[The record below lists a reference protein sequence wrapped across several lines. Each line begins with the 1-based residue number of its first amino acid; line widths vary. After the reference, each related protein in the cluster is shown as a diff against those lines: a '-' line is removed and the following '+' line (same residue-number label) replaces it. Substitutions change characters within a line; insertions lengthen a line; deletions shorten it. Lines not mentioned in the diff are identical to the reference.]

1 MQLRPMRAALAVAA
15 AVTFFSV
22 AGVKAWAAD
31 TINVPEGTEVVIRFN
46 DGLSSKTS
54 SEGDRFSITTDEPI
68 VLPDG
73 TSLPAGYRGEGE
85 VTAVEK
91 RGMMGKPGQLNVR
104 LDYVT
109 VGNRR
114 IHLRGSKGAEG
125 KASVGAT
132 IVLTVL
138 FGPLGL
144 IKHGADVQIQP
155 GQKMTT
161 YVDEDTQIPAPPA
174 PPPAGA

>member
-1 MQLRPMRAALAVAA
+1 MQPRSIRAALAA
-15 AVTFFSV
+15 AVAVAVFGL

-54 SEGDRFSITTDEPI
+54 AEGDRFSITTDEPI

-109 VGNRR
+109 VGNHR

-125 KASVGAT
+125 HAATGTT

-144 IKHGADVQIQP
+144 LKHGADVEIQP

-161 YVDEDTQIPAPPA
+161 YVDEDTQIPSPPA